1 MASKLALEATSKG
14 TCYATADADAF
25 SDGEL
30 TIHRFN
36 QKLKYISFSAPSDLG
51 VFGDTGNFPSSIQQE
66 DRHPGK
72 EALHIHREFNG
83 HGANDTNALKQGNP
97 VESLGDVM

>member
-51 VFGDTGNFPSSIQQE
+51 VFLVTPETSRQASSKKIDIQEKRPFTSTGNS
-66 DRHPGK
+66 
-72 EALHIHREFNG
+72 
-83 HGANDTNALKQGNP
+83 T
-97 VESLGDVM
+97 VMVPMIPML